1 METSLN
7 ETSFSLRHELI
18 VNTVQ
23 PSLNILVTRVLP
35 ASQKG
40 DLAIALSQLSALR
53 TRFPGSEITLL
64 CRRPAGDGHHFQAAD
79 SVLPELFPTETS
91 EPRLRRLLRL
101 LRILTGLGKDRDM
114 LRFDRLCQAADVL
127 VFCGGGSLGG
137 YGFGNLVLHALC
149 PSLMARRAGLPVC
162 FSAISVHD
170 YKNPVHRLLHKSVL
184 KNADAVT
191 ARDPRSFA
199 VLEMLKVHG
208 AVGLTADW
216 AWLLPAVDK
225 QEAEAL
231 LASEGVTGDSG
242 LRIGINLRS
251 ILAIDPEKRAS
262 RGDFDYRQAMA
273 RIISELVTRTGAEVV
288 VFSMNRPPASDDLAF
303 AQQVYSRIDQSLQHR
318 VHVLKGDYMP
328 GQIKGMIA
336 RLSLFVGTRLHPS
349 LFAISSMV
357 PTLTVHDQAKVAA
370 LMDYAGLS
378 EWHSQASGIEPASF
392 VDKLI
397 ALQEKRIDIIE
408 TLKMK
413 VPQLRAMALGN
424 LDHIAECTDW
434 NNKTIQ

>member
-1 METSLN
+1 M
-7 ETSFSLRHELI
+7 
-18 VNTVQ
+18 
-23 PSLNILVTRVLP
+23 TRVLP

-64 CRRPAGDGHHFQAAD
+64 CRRPAEDGHHFQAAD
-79 SVLPELFPTETS
+79 TIQPELFPPASS
-91 EPRLRRLLRL
+91 EPRWRRLLRL

-149 PSLMARRAGLPVC
+149 PALMARRAGLPVC

-170 YKNPVHRLLHKSVL
+170 YKNPIHHLVHQAVL
-184 KNADAVT
+184 KKADCVT
-191 ARDPRSFA
+191 ARDPRSFT
-199 VLEMLKVHG
+199 VLEKLQVHG
-208 AVGLTADW
+208 AIGLTADW
-216 AWLLPAVDK
+216 AWLLPAIDK
-225 QEAEAL
+225 EEAEAL
-231 LASEGVTGDSG
+231 LASEGLSRDSG

-262 RGDFDYRQAMA
+262 RGDFDYTEAMA
-273 RIISELVTRTGAEVV
+273 SVISELVTRTGADVV

-303 AQQVYSRIDQSLQHR
+303 AQRVYSAIEQSLQHR
-318 VHVLKGDYMP
+318 VHVLSGDYMP
-328 GQIKGMIA
+328 AQIKGMIA

-370 LMDYAGLS
+370 LMDFAGLS
-378 EWHSQASGIEPASF
+378 EWHSEAGDLDPARL

-397 ALQEKRIDIIE
+397 ELREKHDDIVE
-408 TLKMK
+408 NLKLK
-413 VPQLRAMALGN
+413 VPELQSKALGN
-424 LDHIAECTDW
+424 LDHIAKCTDR
-434 NNKTIQ
+434 NIISDR